1 MSPSVPSDSSTID
14 TTFLVGPELVEFD
27 RHDLPIYATLE
38 SRWADAGLD
47 APSYGA
53 SLDRLFGEP
62 GAVFVSD
69 TIGAQERAAAVAA
82 AELPGEDSLVV
93 LGGLSDG
100 LILPA
105 AEPPAWVGA
114 LEDSPARAMPSGAP
128 HAPEIVTL
136 FDAGID
142 SYTAVHLHDGSPWD
156 SASGAWTFDHTG

>member
-14 TTFLVGPELVEFD
+14 TAFLVGPELVEFD
-27 RHDLPIYATLE
+27 RHDLPIYATSAD

-62 GAVFVSD
+62 GAFFVSGP
-69 TIGAQERAAAVAA
+69 IGAAEQAAALAA
-82 AELPGEDSLVV
+82 AALPHEDPLVV

-105 AEPPAWVGA
+105 FESSHA
-114 LEDSPARAMPSGAP
+114 LALPSGAQ
-128 HAPEIVTL
+128 HAPEIATI
-136 FDAGID
+136 FDLGMD
-142 SYTAVHLHDGSPWD
+142 SFAAVHLQDGDAWAFD
-156 SASGAWTFDHTG
+156 YSA

>member
-14 TTFLVGPELVEFD
+14 PTFLVGPELVEFD

-47 APSYGA
+47 ASFHGA
-53 SLDRLFGEP
+53 ALDRLFGEP
-62 GAVFVSD
+62 DPVFVSGM
-69 TIGAQERAAAVAA
+69 IGTQERAAAVAA
-82 AELPGEDSLVV
+82 AELPGEDPLVV

-105 AEPPAWVGA
+105 AEPSAWAGA
-114 LEDSPARAMPSGAP
+114 LEDSPARAMPSDAP
-128 HAPEIVTL
+128 HAPEVVAL

-156 SASGAWTFDHTG
+156 SASGAWGFDYTG